1 MSLRMQSLNNIWIE
15 QASAPGNYRI
25 ASRIFL
31 FNHWV
36 GSRMNFVDLNVTIL
50 PWSHLTVVYITWWL
64 GRLFLGLI
72 SWGYLSYRT
81 LHRHV
86 SLSFWIKLL
95 GRIKQWVCI
104 GIQCAST
111 LLYQIYELRDIS
123 LGDNMLTRLEFYFFE
138 TPANFLLN
146 DNIVLCY
153 LRYFFANQ
161 LKNGWVN
168 IENSPKLLL
177 TQIKYL
183 RVWIHRDGI
192 NGVEN
197 SLLDKTKISKSLTF
211 LQTLLQSRLFVIEHV
226 LHDFISLVLL
236 YFVFDDCW

>member
-1 MSLRMQSLNNIWIE
+1 MQSLNDVWIE
-15 QASAPGNYRI
+15 QASAPRNLRLV
-25 ASRIFL
+25 SLIFL

-50 PWSHLTVVYITWWL
+50 PWSHLTVMGITWWL

-72 SWGYLSYRT
+72 SWGCLSDRT

-86 SLSFWIKLL
+86 RLSFCIKLL
-95 GRIKQWVCI
+95 GRIKEWVCI

-123 LGDNMLTRLEFYFFE
+123 LSDNMLTRLEFYFFE

-146 DNIVLCY
+146 DDVVLCY
-153 LRYFFANQ
+153 LRHFFANQ

-168 IENSPKLLL
+168 IEYSPKLLL
-177 TQIKYL
+177 TQIKHL
-183 RVWIHRDGI
+183 RIWIHRDGI
-192 NGVEN
+192 NWVEN
-197 SLLDKTKISKSLTF
+197 SLLDKTEISKSLTF
-211 LQTLLQSRLFVIEHV
+211 LQTLLHSRLFVI
-226 LHDFISLVLL
+226 
-236 YFVFDDCW
+236 